1 MFLLLPRKES
11 MSLRS
16 FKIDKHISVDIHHEI
31 DGEAMAEMFWAM
43 DDHEM
48 AAFFN
53 ELGFILRDKPV
64 EFQKQM
70 LAVAMN
76 KDLDEYGIAA
86 VTGISLI
93 NEFKREGDHA

>member
-1 MFLLLPRKES
+1 MSLLLPRKES
-11 MSLRS
+11 MSLKS
-16 FKIDKHISVDIHHEI
+16 FKIDKHISVDVHHEI

-43 DDHEM
+43 DEDEQV
-48 AAFFN
+48 AFFN
-53 ELGFILRDKPV
+53 ELGFILRDEPV

-76 KDLDEYGIAA
+76 KDLDAYGVEAIA
-86 VTGISLI
+86 GISLI

>member
-1 MFLLLPRKES
+1 MSLLLPRKEI
-11 MSLRS
+11 MSLKH

-31 DGEAMAEMFWAM
+31 DGEAMAEMFWEM
-43 DDHEM
+43 DEDEQV
-48 AAFFN
+48 AFFN
-53 ELGFILRDKPV
+53 ELGFILRDSPV

-76 KDLDEYGIAA
+76 KQLDAHGVEAVAGIA
-86 VTGISLI
+86 II

>member
-1 MFLLLPRKES
+1 
-11 MSLRS
+11 MSLRQ
-16 FKIDKHISVDIHHEI
+16 FKIDKHISVDIHHEL

-48 AAFFN
+48 IAFFN
-53 ELGFILRDKPV
+53 QLGFILRDKPV

-76 KDLDEYGIAA
+76 KQLDEYGIEA
-86 VTGISLI
+86 VAGIAVI
-93 NEFKREGDHA
+93 NEFRKEGDHA